1 MKYNIVIKES
11 IDGQYEKK
19 LILINSSV
27 LQIEFFDLEGNLI
40 PYDEQ
45 HVSISG
51 HVGEE
56 GVLGNLANGKTKV
69 WHLRYI
75 YNHRQIVC
83 TLTFSSSLSPTPCS
97 QCC

>member
-1 MKYNIVIKES
+1 MLSMYLMV
-11 IDGQYEKK
+11 
-19 LILINSSV
+19 LL
-27 LQIEFFDLEGNLI
+27 LQIQFFDLESNLI

-69 WHLRYI
+69 WH
-75 YNHRQIVC
+75 
-83 TLTFSSSLSPTPCS
+83 F
-97 QCC
+97 